1 LHAIYPHLLTP
12 FPARSTKPLDDYL
25 SQIADDDAATLT
37 LATADTTGKKRKNA
51 KEVAAKAE
59 GGNEGQK
66 RKARGKTSQGV
77 EKLKKVNV
85 NGMAKL
91 SSFFKKT

>member
-1 LHAIYPHLLTP
+1 MHAIHLRSPTP
-12 FPARSTKPLDDYL
+12 SPACSTRPLDDYL
-25 SQIADDDAATLT
+25 TQIANDAATTLT
-37 LATADTTGKKRKNA
+37 LAIAETASKKRKNTKEVTA
-51 KEVAAKAE
+51 KEE
-59 GGNEGQK
+59 GNDGQK
-66 RKARGKTSQGV
+66 RKSRGKTSQGV